1 VRLSRKRRRCWTP
14 SRSTATLDLIVGD
27 VTAEEAERTFGKLVE
42 LGVVPGVEEL
52 AQERALEL
60 LGSLKAEHGIA

>member
-1 VRLSRKRRRCWTP
+1 
-14 SRSTATLDLIVGD
+14 VGD